1 MDAPLTTGS
10 VHRGELRRWA
20 EKRDWNLAV
29 KCDLVERGQ
38 SHGVL
43 VDSGEEPIGWC
54 QFGPAAELPV
64 FRVGRTPEV
73 ARTDDG
79 PRRWRIT
86 CFCTDKRW
94 REKGFERAGFDAK
107 AVVPARGKL
116 GTSRIVMELII

>member
-1 MDAPLTTGS
+1 MHRLPPGS
-10 VHRGELRRWA
+10 VHRESSGGGP

-43 VDSGEEPIGWC
+43 SSTRVRSRSAGANSARRPSC
-54 QFGPAAELPV
+54 PC
-64 FRVGRTPEV
+64 FRAGRTPEV

-116 GTSRIVMELII
+116 GTSRIVEWS